1 MAISSSTSLADY
13 KSPLRCLCRAFRRS
27 RDRWKQQAKEN
38 RERIRQLEHELENAR
53 LSARIHGKDDSGGPS
68 EVHRVQADHHR
79 VLPQWASMPGHQF
92 SAEMISLSCQLS
104 QFIGFRAVP
113 KALKCICDAFGIA
126 LKIPS
131 RDAVRNW
138 SCRNGVAILEQTQ
151 KADDWV
157 WMIDHSV
164 QLGKMFVLVVLGIRQ
179 SQLPAG
185 RPLKREDMT
194 PLAVMPTKSR
204 DKVEVER
211 QLTELAKRHGRPLAI
226 LSDGARELHEGAL
239 GLKTLGFQG
248 VHLDDIKHKISNLL
262 KKKLGSDERFKAFLA
277 KLGQTTTSIQQTELE
292 HLLPSRKKEKCR
304 FMSFGPM
311 IDWATMVEHQLATR
325 KSRDAKS
332 SERLRE
338 KLGWLEDFE
347 EDLRCWRECRYLV
360 GRMLE
365 YTNQKGVYVG
375 ATSGLRNRLAECPIE
390 SDLAQS
396 LREEMISFY
405 QSNENKL
412 AALNPARTRLPCSTE
427 VLESAF
433 GSFKAIQREHGRGT
447 FTSLLAV
454 FATLFD
460 KCTPQKIRE
469 RFTQVTNLRLQQW
482 LQSSSLTNSTQSRR
496 TQAYA
501 QAKAAESHETL
512 LSDA

>member
-1 MAISSSTSLADY
+1 LE
-13 KSPLRCLCRAFRRS
+13 
-27 RDRWKQQAKEN
+27 KEL
-38 RERIRQLEHELENAR
+38 QDAR
-53 LSARIHGKDDSGGPS
+53 LSIRIEGKDDSGRHSQAHKP
-68 EVHRVQADHHR
+68 QADHDR
-79 VLPQWASMPGHQF
+79 VLPQWANMPGHQF
-92 SAEMISLSCQLS
+92 SAEVISLCCQLS
-104 QFIGFRAVP
+104 QFIGLRAVP
-113 KALKCICDAFGIA
+113 KALKCICEAFDIA

-138 SCRNGVAILEQTQ
+138 SCRNGVAILKQAQ

-211 QLTELAKRHGRPLAI
+211 QLTELAKQYGTPLAI

-248 VHLDDIKHKISNLL
+248 VHLDDIKHKVSNLL
-262 KKKLGSDERFKAFLA
+262 KKKLGSDGRFKGFLA
-277 KLGQTTTSIQQTELE
+277 QLGQTTASIQQTELE
-292 HLLPSRKKEKCR
+292 HLLPPRKKEKCR

-325 KSRDAKS
+325 KSLDAKT

-338 KLGWLEDFE
+338 KLGWLEDFDD
-347 EDLRCWRECRYLV
+347 DLRCWRECRQLV
-360 GRMLE
+360 GRVLE
-365 YTNQKGVYVG
+365 YTNQQGVFVG
-375 ATSGLRNRLAECPIE
+375 ATRALRNLLSECPAE
-390 SDLAQS
+390 SEVAQS

-405 QSNENKL
+405 QSNEDKL
-412 AALNPARTRLPCSTE
+412 SALAPAQTRLPCSTE

-460 KCTPQKIRE
+460 KCTPEKIRK
-469 RFTQVTNLRLQQW
+469 RFTQVTNEGLQQW
-482 LQSSSLTNSTQSRR
+482 LHSSSLTNSTQSRR
-496 TQAYA
+496 ALAYA
-501 QAKAAESHETL
+501 QAKAAASPETV
-512 LSDA
+512 LSNA